1 MLQGFIAQHA
11 AKLYSLLGRIFI
23 AKIEEQISF
32 GLVLRNTIYNIYN
45 YYIIISAFFMCIV
58 HYCSNILLVF

>member
-1 MLQGFIAQHA
+1 MLANCCISHMLQGFIAQHA

-32 GLVLRNTIYNIYN
+32 GLVLRNTVVCN
-45 YYIIISAFFMCIV
+45 Y
-58 HYCSNILLVF
+58 